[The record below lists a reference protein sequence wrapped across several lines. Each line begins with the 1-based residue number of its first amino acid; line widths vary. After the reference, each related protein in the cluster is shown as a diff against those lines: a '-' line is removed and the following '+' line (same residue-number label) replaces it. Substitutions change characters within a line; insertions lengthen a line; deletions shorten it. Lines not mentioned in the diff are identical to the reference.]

1 MGCRTKVEV
10 MRDMDE
16 RTVVEEEWKNSGT
29 TWTRNSFFEENGYLI
44 IKNLYD
50 PKELY
55 CAPPQKTGKYY
66 WLNNNIDDVNV
77 MQETQVDGS
86 IERYWHPHYRN
97 AHSKIR
103 FILEKKIGRKLYNTY
118 YYDRFYF
125 TGQELTRHTDREACE
140 ISVSIHIGTNLKEE
154 WPFYFK
160 TPDKYT
166 DSSKKELLKKG
177 KKVSVNLNA
186 GDGVVYKGCERPHW
200 RDRMPGSYEEMNGH
214 KKIYYHQIFFH
225 YVLQDGIR
233 AHYAFDRG
241 YLS

>member
-50 PKELY
+50 PKELH

-125 TGQELTRHTDREACE
+125 T
-140 ISVSIHIGTNLKEE
+140 
-154 WPFYFK
+154 
-160 TPDKYT
+160 
-166 DSSKKELLKKG
+166 
-177 KKVSVNLNA
+177 
-186 GDGVVYKGCERPHW
+186 
-200 RDRMPGSYEEMNGH
+200 
-214 KKIYYHQIFFH
+214 
-225 YVLQDGIR
+225 
-233 AHYAFDRG
+233 
-241 YLS
+241 

>member
-1 MGCRTKVEV
+1 MGSWTKVEV
-10 MRDMDE
+10 MSDMNE

-29 TWTRNSFFEENGYLI
+29 SWTRNSLFDENGYFI
-44 IKNLYD
+44 IRNLYD

-55 CAPPQKTGKYY
+55 CPPHSEKTGKYY
-66 WLNNNIDDVNV
+66 WFTKNIDSVNF
-77 MQETQVDGS
+77 MEENQVNGS
-86 IERYWHPHYRN
+86 IERYWHPHYRT

-103 FILEKKIGRKLYNTY
+103 LILEQGIGRKLYNTY

-125 TGQELTRHTDREACE
+125 SGQELTRHIDREACE
-140 ISVSIHIGTNLKEE
+140 ISVSIHIKSNLKEC

-166 DSSKKELLKKG
+166 DSSKKEILKKG
-177 KKVSVNLNA
+177 STVSVNLNA

-214 KKIYYHQIFFH
+214 EKIYYHQIFFH

-233 AHYAFDRG
+233 AHFAFDRG
-241 YLS
+241 